1 MEEVLF
7 GIWKKIAQTNL
18 SYELTM
24 FAQHLKRKHRT
35 EVAKLLGP
43 VYKLDFLSYIFHCYA
58 TLPSQFIH
66 HNTLLKSAKEI
77 SSSAVVYLCEA
88 F

>member
-1 MEEVLF
+1 MEVLF

-18 SYELTM
+18 SYDLTM

-43 VYKLDFLSYIFHCYA
+43 VYKLVFLSCIFHCYA
-58 TLPSQFIH
+58 ILPSQFIH
-66 HNTLLKSAKEI
+66 HNILLKSAVQI
-77 SSSAVVYLCEA
+77 SSSAIVCLRDA